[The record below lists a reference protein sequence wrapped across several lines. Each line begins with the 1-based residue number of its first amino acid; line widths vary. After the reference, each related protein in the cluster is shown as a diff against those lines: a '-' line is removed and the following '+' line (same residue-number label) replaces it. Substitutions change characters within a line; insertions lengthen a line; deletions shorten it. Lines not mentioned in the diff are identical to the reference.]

1 MSFILLTFVLSLE
14 INDGGEQTQG
24 ESGVAHPYISE
35 NQKVKLP
42 SINLPFFSG
51 FHHSVSMTM

>member
-14 INDGGEQTQG
+14 INDGGEQIQG
-24 ESGVAHPYISE
+24 ESKVVRPYITE

-42 SINLPFFSG
+42 SINLPFLRASAIVFQ
-51 FHHSVSMTM
+51 